1 MACAATSTISG
12 SYEPAAGRSGGFRF
26 GPAEQDRGLKARDV
40 DRVWRAGRRSRR
52 CSATK
57 RGKTWMLWPLLSAT
71 AVGHARSRTRT
82 GSRARLSTTASL
94 DRGVAVRRLDV
105 GFGREGM
112 SATG

>member
-1 MACAATSTISG
+1 
-12 SYEPAAGRSGGFRF
+12 
-26 GPAEQDRGLKARDV
+26 
-40 DRVWRAGRRSRR
+40 
-52 CSATK
+52 
-57 RGKTWMLWPLLSAT
+57 MLWPLLSAT